1 MCYYILRTTKVRDY
15 LEDIDVLA
23 IMIGSLGHDIDH
35 PGVNNIY
42 LHMSRRGNWRFRRNP
57 QYKLYLYLDPGKLF
71 FCTFR
76 QDLDY
81 PLF

>member
-1 MCYYILRTTKVRDY
+1 MISRKSLTRLNNFILW
-15 LEDIDVLA
+15 
-23 IMIGSLGHDIDH
+23 
-35 PGVNNIY
+35 GVNNIY

-71 FCTFR
+71 FCTLR
-76 QDLDY
+76 QDPDY